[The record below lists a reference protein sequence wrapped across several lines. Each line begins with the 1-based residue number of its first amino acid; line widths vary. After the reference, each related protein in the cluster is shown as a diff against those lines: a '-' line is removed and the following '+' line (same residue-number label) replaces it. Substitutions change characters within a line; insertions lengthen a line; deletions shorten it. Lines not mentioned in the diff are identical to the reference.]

1 MSLLAVP
8 IIAVCGLLASL
19 LVVIYCV
26 FAFKKLNKS
35 VKLLHAQQQANDL
48 MVNELQGVVNT
59 LQLQVNNIA
68 SKSEHDL
75 LESTQVSKQLEHRIK
90 TIQAQLQSNQQQVQ
104 QLQEGE
110 GQDKFYTRAFK
121 LAEKGADIEE
131 IMAECELPRAEAE
144 MLLSVYLQRNRTV

>member
-8 IIAVCGLLASL
+8 IIAVCGLLVSL

-26 FAFKKLNKS
+26 FTFKKQNKS

-59 LQLQVNNIA
+59 LQLQVNNVV

-75 LESTQVSKQLEHRIK
+75 LETTQVSKQLEHRIK
-90 TIQAQLQSNQQQVQ
+90 TIQAQLQSYQQQIQ

-110 GQDKFYTRAFK
+110 GHDKFYARAFK

-144 MLLSVYLQRNRTV
+144 MLLSVYLQRNSTI